1 MNTATDAPAGASSD
15 PAAPV
20 NSLLIS
26 SVRNAMQVMEVV
38 AASPEPIGLTRIA
51 ALSGLGKSATQRLT
65 HTLHDLGYLD
75 KDPVTRRYQLSVK
88 VLDFAYGFLSKD
100 ALINGAMLLLM
111 DARERLGQGVNMGRL
126 DGTDFIYT
134 VRMPGHRLSVIG
146 GLIGR
151 RQPAYCTSGGHAIL
165 SLMPRASVEALLDAR
180 PLKAMTPMTVTD
192 RARLLELIDQARQ
205 EGFSVTNQQIL
216 IGELAVAAPIVDG
229 YGLPIGAV
237 QCSVS
242 TADWSFDRVRAE
254 LAPQVL
260 QTANRISRV
269 PASHGG

>member
-1 MNTATDAPAGASSD
+1 MNSTPDAL
-15 PAAPV
+15 PAASPAADTPA
-20 NSLLIS
+20 NPLLIS
-26 SVRNAMQVMEVV
+26 SVRNAMQVMEVI

-51 ALSGLGKSATQRLT
+51 ALTGLGKSAAQRLT
-65 HTLHDLGYLD
+65 HTLHDLGYID
-75 KDPVTRRYQLSVK
+75 KDPDTRRFRLSVR

-100 ALINGAMLLLM
+100 PLTNAAMLLLM
-111 DARERLGQGVNMGRL
+111 DARERLGQGINMGRL

-180 PLKAMTPMTVTD
+180 PRKALTPMTITD
-192 RARLLELIDQARQ
+192 RARLLDLIDQARQ

-242 TADWSFDRVRAE
+242 TAEWSFERVRAE

-260 QTANRISRV
+260 QTANRISRA
-269 PASHGG
+269 PSSGA